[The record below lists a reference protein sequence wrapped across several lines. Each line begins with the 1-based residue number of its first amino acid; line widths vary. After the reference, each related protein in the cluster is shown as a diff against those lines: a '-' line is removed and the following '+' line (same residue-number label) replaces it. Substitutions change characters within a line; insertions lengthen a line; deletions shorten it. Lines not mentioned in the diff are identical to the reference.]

1 MRNINIDSKFTLLYK
16 LICIVFICTYFY
28 SCKTTLRGSRPI
40 VLEDKKID
48 KDSLSADVIL
58 QMKDSW
64 TAYKKFAWGRDE
76 LKPLSQ
82 SFKDYYGESLLFTPL
97 SAYTTLKLM
106 KLDSEALEC
115 KELILSQ
122 LSFDK
127 DIDVNHAEI
136 VHVVLGGLLSAYEMD
151 GDEKFLRLAT
161 ELGDKM
167 LPVFK
172 APYGLVYRNINL
184 KTGIA
189 SGEICNPDEI
199 AGLIL
204 EYGILSKLTE
214 DPKYF
219 NAAKS
224 AAKTLYSKK
233 SKLNLLGAAI
243 DIRTGLWTNPETH
256 IMEGMDIWYDDL
268 YKSAVMFN
276 DAELMEMFNTSISAV
291 VKYLKE
297 FTNMGTWYE
306 LGNMAYGTQV
316 HPEFSAQSCSFPILL
331 ANSGD
336 IKEAENMMESVI
348 KYWAEYGIAP
358 EQMNYKTKQVISA
371 SYLLRPQ
378 AIQSAAVLYRMTSKD
393 RYLKA
398 GDYMYSSMIKFC
410 KNGTNGFAALRD
422 VRTLEKMDQ
431 MDYYFYSSTL
441 KYAFLL
447 YNDEVA
453 NTLGQYIISTNGMMF
468 RR

>member
-1 MRNINIDSKFTLLYK
+1 M
-16 LICIVFICTYFY
+16 
-28 SCKTTLRGSRPI
+28 
-40 VLEDKKID
+40 
-48 KDSLSADVIL
+48 
-58 QMKDSW
+58 
-64 TAYKKFAWGRDE
+64 
-76 LKPLSQ
+76 
-82 SFKDYYGESLLFTPL
+82 
-97 SAYTTLKLM
+97 
-106 KLDSEALEC
+106 
-115 KELILSQ
+115 
-122 LSFDK
+122 
-127 DIDVNHAEI
+127 
-136 VHVVLGGLLSAYEMD
+136 
-151 GDEKFLRLAT
+151 
-161 ELGDKM
+161 
-167 LPVFK
+167 
-172 APYGLVYRNINL
+172 
-184 KTGIA
+184 
-189 SGEICNPDEI
+189 
-199 AGLIL
+199 L
-204 EYGILSKLTE
+204 EYGVLSKLTE